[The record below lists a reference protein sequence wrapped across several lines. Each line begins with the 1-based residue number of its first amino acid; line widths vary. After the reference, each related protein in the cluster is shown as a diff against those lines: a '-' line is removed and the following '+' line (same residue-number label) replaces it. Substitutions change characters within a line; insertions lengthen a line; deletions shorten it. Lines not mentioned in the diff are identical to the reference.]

1 MLCQIVPLQF
11 LIKAQFTIE
20 VIKMIGQKAS
30 LAVLALIYGADA
42 IRVKDDQD
50 SVTSLNENIVEALS
64 SEPTIENKEE
74 IKT

>member
-1 MLCQIVPLQF
+1 
-11 LIKAQFTIE
+11 
-20 VIKMIGQKAS
+20 MIGQKAS